1 MALWY
6 ILAVLVYVMVIWY
19 LYYHFGI
26 FLPFR
31 LVVPRKKF
39 GNSGHYVCKAGRFKI
54 GRRNLLPILLF
65 ISLSF
70 FLVFVLSS
78 PLGCRQTNV
87 DGGKRGI
94 NTEAEIGVYGA
105 G

>member
-1 MALWY
+1 
-6 ILAVLVYVMVIWY
+6 
-19 LYYHFGI
+19 
-26 FLPFR
+26 